1 MCFQV
6 GDQAVERNAGDLLT
20 DSSGNTAVGHG
31 SSGCHAVS
39 TGGHLCL
46 HAGLALRQDLI
57 ETLGVREITGHDDL
71 THQIDGIGN
80 TIIEHLRLQLQGQ
93 RKFIRILQS
102 AIDIVHRS
110 HAAGDQVHLIIEIS
124 IRIMLGIQQSKTTF

>member
-6 GDQAVERNAGDLLT
+6 GDPAVERNAGDLLT

-39 TGGHLCL
+39 AARHLCL

>member
-6 GDQAVERNAGDLLT
+6 GDQAVERNAGDFLT

-39 TGGHLCL
+39 AARHLCL

-57 ETLGVREITGHDDL
+57 ETLGIREITGHDDL
-71 THQIDGIGN
+71 AHQIDSFRN
-80 TIIEHLRLQLQGQ
+80 AVIEHLRLQLQGQ
-93 RKFIRILQS
+93 REFIRILQS
-102 AIDIVHRS
+102 AVHIVHRS

>member
-1 MCFQV
+1 MCFQP
-6 GDQAVERNAGDLLT
+6 GDQAIEWDAGDLLA

-31 SSGCHAVS
+31 SSGSHAVS
-39 TGGHLCL
+39 AGRHLCL

-57 ETLGVREITGHDDL
+57 ETLGVREITGHNDL
-71 THQIDGIGN
+71 THQIDGIRN
-80 TIIEHLRLQLQGQ
+80 TIIEHLRLQLQSQ

-102 AIDIVHRS
+102 AIHIVHRS

-124 IRIMLGIQQSKTTF
+124 ISIVLCIEEPKTAF